1 MTTASASHRLPGN
14 LSQRWVLLCL
24 ALLAFALRVYH
35 LGSPPLLWDEGW
47 SIGLSRLPL
56 GEIARITALDV
67 HPPLYYLLLKGW
79 LLLGPHEFV
88 TRFLSVL
95 AGVLSVPLAY
105 QVGRAWRG
113 SGVGLLTG
121 LYVAVA
127 PPLVYYSQI
136 TRMFALC
143 VAFLFLATYGLLTLN
158 GERAT
163 TNGQRRRASSIVY
176 RCAFFLGA
184 LGALYTF
191 YYAGLVLAAL
201 FVYALVT
208 APRHWRRTVGD
219 FVIVALL
226 YLPWV
231 VYATPPMLE
240 RVGRRTGFDF
250 AWGAAL
256 GLMRESFVAL
266 VFPYGIG
273 RAAVYA
279 VLLVAAAGAV
289 LSWRQLGRWTLL
301 PLLTIGATLFGV
313 ALGAQAHMFA
323 ARYTI
328 VAAPFLALGLG
339 AAWVLLARYPVLSAA
354 GLVLIVA
361 TTVPT
366 LTGYVYSKSYE
377 VLEPFDPSTDWRVL
391 HGQADAD
398 DLVFFNVLSLAGTY
412 ERYRTPDDP
421 VWSYA
426 LRWDPVIE
434 PLEIAQARVEEAVQ
448 QHKRLWF
455 VLYKG
460 TVGANA
466 ELKAWLDKRFYPAA
480 APGWRGDTLYLAYVQ
495 PQGPWR
501 TVELGVTFEGGI
513 VLQRARFT
521 QAHAGVVGIELEW
534 WAQKQVARD
543 AKVFVHLYD
552 AVGQLIAQHDAFPA
566 NDTRPPSTWH
576 PGERV
581 LDRHGLALPEGV
593 AGPWRLVVG
602 LYDPDTG
609 KRLRA
614 EEGQT
619 EVVLG
624 QVNAAE

>member
-1 MTTASASHRLPGN
+1 
-14 LSQRWVLLCL
+14 L
-24 ALLAFALRVYH
+24 ALTLFAFALRVYH

-113 SGVGLLTG
+113 MEVGLLAA
-121 LYVAVA
+121 LYTTIA

-143 VAFLFLATYGLLTLN
+143 VAFLFLATYGLIATN
-158 GERAT
+158 DERRT
-163 TNGQRRRASSIVY
+163 TDEKRSAAKPLGRLSLVVGQSSIVL
-176 RCAFFLGA
+176 RRWSFLLGA

-191 YYAGLVLAAL
+191 YYTGLVLGAL
-201 FVYALVT
+201 FVYALTV
-208 APRHWRRTVGD
+208 APRHWRRAVRRFAT
-219 FVIVALL
+219 VALL

-231 VYATPPMLE
+231 VYAAPPMLN
-240 RVGRRTGFDF
+240 RVGRRTGFHF
-250 AWGAAL
+250 ALGSAL
-256 GLMRESFVAL
+256 GLMREGFVAL

-273 RAAVYA
+273 RPAVYA
-279 VLLVAAAGAV
+279 VLLVAAVGAV
-289 LSWRQLGRWTLL
+289 LGWRQLGRWASL

-339 AAWVLLARYPVLSAA
+339 AALALLGKRSALSTA
-354 GLVLIVA
+354 GLLLILA

-377 VLEPFDPSTDWRVL
+377 VLEPFDPSTDWQVL

-398 DLVFFNVLSLAGTY
+398 DIVFFNVLSLAGTY
-412 ERYRTPDDP
+412 ERYRTPEDP
-421 VWSYA
+421 PWSYA

-434 PLEIAQARVEEAVQ
+434 PLEIAQARVQQAVTR
-448 QHKRLWF
+448 HDRLWF

-466 ELKAWLDKRFYPAA
+466 ALKTWLDGNFYPSA
-480 APGWRGDTLYLAYVQ
+480 APGWQEDTLYLAYVE

-501 TVELGVTFEGGI
+501 TVELETIFEGGI

-521 QAHAGVVGIELEW
+521 PQAHSDVVGVELEW
-534 WAQKQVARD
+534 WSRSEVMRNV
-543 AKVFVHLYD
+543 KVFVHLYD
-552 AVGQLIAQHDAFPA
+552 AIGRLVAQHDAFPA
-566 NDTRPPSTWH
+566 NDTRPPPTWQ

-581 LDRHGLALPEGV
+581 LDRHGLALPEG
-593 AGPWRLVVG
+593 ATGPWRLVVG
-602 LYDPDTG
+602 LYDPGTG
-609 KRLRA
+609 KRLQTA
-614 EEGQT
+614 EGRT
-619 EVVLG
+619 EVVIG
-624 QVNAAE
+624 EVNAAK

>member
-1 MTTASASHRLPGN
+1 MTV
-14 LSQRWVLLCL
+14 LSLARMTRRRGLLVLTLF
-24 ALLAFALRVYH
+24 AFALRVYH

-79 LLLGPHEFV
+79 LILGPHEFV

-105 QVGRAWRG
+105 QAGRAWRG
-113 SGVGLLTG
+113 AGVGLLAA
-121 LYVAVA
+121 LYTAVA

-143 VAFLFLATYGLLTLN
+143 VLFLFLAAYGTLTT
-158 GERAT
+158 GDEEGRA
-163 TNGQRRRASSIVY
+163 QARFRPSSSVVASWS
-176 RCAFFLGA
+176 FFVGV

-201 FVYALVT
+201 FIYALMV
-208 APRHWRRTVGD
+208 APQRWRRTVRRFSAVG
-219 FVIVALL
+219 LL

-231 VYATPPMLE
+231 AYAAPPMLN
-240 RVGRRTGFDF
+240 RVGQRTGFDF
-250 AWGAAL
+250 AVGSAL
-256 GLMRESFVAL
+256 GLMREGFVAL
-266 VFPYGIG
+266 VFPYGVG
-273 RAAVYA
+273 PPAVYA
-279 VLLVAAAGAV
+279 VLLVAVLGAALG
-289 LSWRQLGRWTLL
+289 WRQLGRWAFL
-301 PLLTIGATLFGV
+301 PLLTIGVTLFGV

-339 AAWVLLARYPVLSAA
+339 AALVLLAGRPVLGVA
-354 GLVLIVA
+354 GLVLILV
-361 TTVPT
+361 TTAPT

-377 VLEPFDPSTDWRVL
+377 VLEPFDPGSDWRVL

-398 DLVFFNVLSLAGTY
+398 DIVFFNVLSLAGTY
-412 ERYRTPDDP
+412 ERYRTSEDP
-421 VWSYA
+421 PWSYA

-434 PLEIAQARVEEAVQ
+434 PLALAQVRVQEAAA
-448 QHKRLWF
+448 QHDRLWF

-466 ELKAWLDKRFYPAA
+466 DLKSWLDINFYPAA
-480 APGWRGDTLYLAYVQ
+480 APGWQGDTLYLAYVK

-501 TVELGVTFEGGI
+501 TVELGVAFDEGI

-521 QAHAGVVGIELEW
+521 PVARSDVVGVDLEW
-534 WAQKQVARD
+534 RARSRVARD

-552 AVGQLIAQHDAFPA
+552 ASGQLVAQHDAIPA
-566 NDTRPPSTWH
+566 NETRPPSTWR
-576 PGERV
+576 PGERI
-581 LDRHGLALPEGV
+581 LDRHGLALPEG
-593 AGPWRLVVG
+593 ATGPWRLVVG
-602 LYDPDTG
+602 LYDPQTG
-609 KRLRA
+609 ERLVA
-614 EEGQT
+614 EGGET
-619 EVVLG
+619 AVEVGMVRS
-624 QVNAAE
+624 AP